1 MLSPAAGPEALLSL
15 LLLAREHAV
24 EPAVAACLQL
34 LLRQVRWVE
43 RRCSR
48 FSQHI
53 LCMAMKQCLCCSHV
67 ALVCSTICT
76 QASQLPAIVCLTLLH
91 ELDTGCSAH
100 DSVQAAA
107 HQLAS
112 LSYYSMFTTL
122 RAPATI
128 ADREV
133 QAALLRYL
141 GPLHDMLN
149 DHHRRQLFMSLSF
162 ETVRVSAAKR
172 CNACTAISAALAAQ
186 AAALQCVWL
195 AGGRALTL
203 AFSPSAGCHFGQ
215 CGCRHGGHG

>member
-1 MLSPAAGPEALLSL
+1 M
-15 LLLAREHAV
+15 
-24 EPAVAACLQL
+24 
-34 LLRQVRWVE
+34 
-43 RRCSR
+43 
-48 FSQHI
+48 
-53 LCMAMKQCLCCSHV
+53 
-67 ALVCSTICT
+67 
-76 QASQLPAIVCLTLLH
+76 QASQLPAAVCLTLLH

-128 ADREV
+128 ADKEV

-149 DHHRRQLFMSLSF
+149 DLHRRQLFMSLSF
-162 ETVRVSAAKR
+162 ETVRVSAAER

-186 AAALQCVWL
+186 AAALQCVRL

-203 AFSPSAGCHFGQ
+203 TFMSLAGCHFGQCQ